1 MTDVQLKHS
10 AATIDAQIDRVLSGA
25 VVTENTDSEV
35 TSDGVKPVS
44 GAAVNSAISKVIGNG
59 VAGTPSGD
67 PLHYMYE
74 LAGARYNNT
83 LVGAPQI
90 GMFGDVIEWKSKHWL
105 LNELGDI
112 TTEEMRNIYQAGY
125 FANGA
130 GGIGQWFAFS
140 EDKRTNISKF
150 NGVKSSLGMSY
161 SCYSTKYKTLSLSMT
176 DTINVN
182 AMTSSF
188 ARCTELEKILTILD
202 VSYIPSQVASPFAY
216 CTALKHVQIKG
227 LKINMPLSDSPLLS
241 NASILYMIEKSIA
254 ASPIIIT
261 LHADAYARA
270 MENDEIVAALAAKP
284 NVSLASA

>member
-1 MTDVQLKHS
+1 MIEFSQLTPDKVNNGGTTAQGRVSAEEWNALVQQV
-10 AATIDAQIDRVLSGA
+10 IDNV
-25 VVTENTDSEV
+25 SEM
-35 TSDGVKPVS
+35 
-44 GAAVNSAISKVIGNG
+44 
-59 VAGTPSGD
+59 AGLMPATPSGD

-130 GGIGQWFAFS
+130 GGIGQWFALS

-161 SCYSTKYKTLSLSMT
+161 SYYSTKYKTLSLSMT
-176 DTINVN
+176 DTININ
-182 AMTSSF
+182 AMTSTFTSS
-188 ARCTELEKILTILD
+188 TELEKILTILN
-202 VSYIPSQVASPFAY
+202 VSYISSQVTTPFAR
-216 CTALKHVQIKG
+216 CAALKHVQIKG
-227 LKINMPLSDSPLLS
+227 LKVNMPIGDSPLLS
-241 NASILYMIEKSIA
+241 NDSILYMIQNSA
-254 ASPIIIT
+254 ATSPIVIT
-261 LHADAYARA
+261 LHADAYIRA
-270 MENDEIVAALAAKP
+270 LENDEIEAALAAKP